1 MATLTITPEVDR
13 ALAAVMD
20 AALKQGG
27 WQMLGNIDA
36 VRGAISA
43 AELAAASKAATRP
56 SYPDLAEGFAELG
69 TGGMVT

>member
-36 VRGAISA
+36 IRSAIKV
-43 AELAAASKAATRP
+43 AEAATNEKTGEP
-56 SYPDLAEGFAELG
+56 ISPPVPPLASQ
-69 TGGMVT
+69 